1 MRLASWNVNS
11 LRVRLPHLL
20 AWLTETSPDVVAL
33 QETKLIDAKFPRDDI
48 NAAGYHVVFAGQ
60 PTYNGVA
67 ILAKASR
74 FQQPTDVT
82 VNNPRFA
89 DDQVRIIAATLQPTL
104 SVKPQNGS
112 AAASSNPNAQ
122 ELRFISVYVPN
133 GAAVGTDK
141 YDYKLKWLAALREM
155 LADEL
160 TRHSLLAIGGDYNI
174 APQDRDVHD
183 PAAWHE
189 QVLCSTPERQAFGSL
204 IELGLADGFRLHE
217 HEGNVYSWWDYRQAA
232 FRRNM
237 GLRIDHVL
245 LSKELAGQCTASGI
259 DVQMRKQDQPSDHA
273 PVWVECGPCSRSR
286 LAPS

>member
-1 MRLASWNVNS
+1 MRLATWNVNS

-20 AWLTETSPDVVAL
+20 AWLSETSPDVVAL
-33 QETKLIDAKFPRDDI
+33 QETKLIDAKFPRQEIAD
-48 NAAGYHVVFAGQ
+48 AGYHVVFAGQ

-67 ILAKASR
+67 ILANASL
-74 FQQPTDVT
+74 FEKPAAVQ

-89 DDQVRIIAATLQPTL
+89 DEQVRIIAATLKTQTQ
-104 SVKPQNGS
+104 S
-112 AAASSNPNAQ
+112 
-122 ELRFISVYVPN
+122 LRFISVYVPN

-160 TRHSLLAIGGDYNI
+160 TRHSLLAVGGDYNI
-174 APQDRDVHD
+174 APEDRDVHD

-189 QVLCSTPERQAFGSL
+189 QVLCSTPERQAFAAL
-204 IELGLADGFRLHE
+204 TELGLADGFRLQE
-217 HEGNVYSWWDYRQAA
+217 HEGNVFSWWDYRQAA

-245 LSKELAGQCTASGI
+245 LSRDLARQCTASGI
-259 DVQMRKQDQPSDHA
+259 DIAMRKQDQPSDHA
-273 PVWVECGPCSRSR
+273 PVWVECES
-286 LAPS
+286 AAHAHPSA